1 MDIQRIRKRFIPMS
15 ETMFFILFSLRQ
27 ERHGYGIM
35 QYVEILTNNR
45 ITLGAGTIYQSLTKL
60 EHDGLIVATQEIDRK
75 KNYLITDIGNEI
87 LHEEARRI
95 SELYKIAEELVR

>member
-60 EHDGLIVATQEIDRK
+60 EHDGLIKATQEIDRK

-87 LHEEARRI
+87 LQEEARRI
-95 SELYKIAEELVR
+95 SELYKIAEELV